1 MKKIFLIFISFFIF
15 NTFNAFWSYTSENM
29 SIKSFSWISYIDFWE
44 SIDWWFDY
52 KTWEEM
58 IFKVYKKDT
67 NFIYNLSKWE
77 FIQFKDY
84 QDSPKRYKPKKS
96 EQFTPNEILKL
107 NKEFKIYNP
116 DWSLYTIFTPKE
128 DKYGYSWENSDGRTM
143 SAKYIIYNDDKSS
156 YSLYFVE
163 NLSWKTLYYFV
174 KDWIKLEES
183 EEREIFNFNYIP
195 NSNKLIYKVKKYN
208 WQKWCWDFIHWAWSC
223 DNYAEYLVIDNNI
236 FKWDNYFNDY
246 SISQDWKQ
254 IFVNH
259 FENYWDRKSWLWL
272 ILLDW
277 NVEDTYKKVINA
289 YISFYTDEVKKIK
302 WWNKLITQINNT
314 ISKLNR
320 EKTENLYLK
329 LLKLKDNTKID
340 KKTLSVVNLML
351 YSLNLHLANNKDF
364 NLTSLE
370 IIKKLQNQ
378 IVKIDTQLKN
388 MKWQNY
394 NIVSND
400 NIWSIIWLYEYLKN
414 WAKKWVNDEIIT
426 TDYFYWTKKYS
437 KNLSDLW
444 LWNLSWKTIYQIEVM
459 LYNQYLWYF
468 KDWKLLDK
476 KEFEKTNSST
486 KNLFEIVI
494 NNPYRVDVNWVKRNW
509 TDKYLDK
516 LWYYIEDWK
525 VAFDSSKVAP
535 ELQVL
540 KYIDLK

>member
-1 MKKIFLIFISFFIF
+1 MKKIFLIFISLFIF
-15 NTFNAFWSYTSENM
+15 NNLNAFWSYTSENM

-44 SIDWWFDY
+44 SVDWWFDY
-52 KTWEEM
+52 KTWYDA
-58 IFKVYKKDT
+58 IFKTSIKNENFYYNIDKW
-67 NFIYNLSKWE
+67 NFIKAEDKTIFYA
-77 FIQFKDY
+77 
-84 QDSPKRYKPKKS
+84 YKPKKP
-96 EQFTPNEILKL
+96 ELLLANKLDNLLKVNE
-107 NKEFKIYNP
+107 EFKIYNN

-128 DKYGYSWENSDGRTM
+128 IDLEIIWENSNGNQM
-143 SAKYIIYNDDKSS
+143 KLEYSFYNDDKSS
-156 YSLYFVE
+156 LTLYFTE
-163 NLSWKTLYYFV
+163 NISWKKLYYFV
-174 KDWIKLEES
+174 KDWVKLEES
-183 EEREIFNFNYIP
+183 EEREIFDFNYIP
-195 NSNKLIYKVKKYN
+195 NSNKLIYKIKKYN

-223 DNYAEYLVIDNNI
+223 DSYAEYLVIDNII
-236 FKWDNYFNDY
+236 FKWENYFNDY

-254 IFVNH
+254 IFIEYSNI
-259 FENYWDRKSWLWL
+259 NMKITSWLWL

-277 NVEDTYKKVINA
+277 NIEDTYKKVINA
-289 YISFYTDEVKKIK
+289 YISFYADEVKKIK

-351 YSLNLHLANNKDF
+351 YNLNLHLSDKKDF

-378 IVKIDTQLKN
+378 IDKIDTQLAK
-388 MKWQNY
+388 MKRQDY

-400 NIWSIIWLYEYLKN
+400 TIWNIIWLYEYLKD
-414 WAKKWVNDEIIT
+414 WAKKWINDEIIT
-426 TDYFYWTKKYS
+426 ADYFYWTKKYS

-444 LWNLSWKTIYQIEVM
+444 LWNLSWKTIYQVEVM

-476 KEFEKTNSST
+476 KEFEKANNLTQST
-486 KNLFEIVI
+486 FSDAKTETVI
-494 NNPYRVDVNWVKRNW
+494 IWLYYW
-509 TDKYLDK
+509 K

-525 VAFDSSKVAP
+525 VAFDSSKVDP